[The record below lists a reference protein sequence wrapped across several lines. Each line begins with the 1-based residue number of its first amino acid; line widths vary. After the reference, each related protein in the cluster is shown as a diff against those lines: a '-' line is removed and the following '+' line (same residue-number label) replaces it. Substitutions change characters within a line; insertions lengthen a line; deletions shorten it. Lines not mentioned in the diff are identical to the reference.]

1 MKKFD
6 NLRARALARPG
17 AAERIARH
25 RAEMVGELTLAE
37 LREARERTQKQ
48 LTADLGTTQS
58 GVSRIEHETDLYVST
73 LRTYVEALGGQL
85 CIQAVFPDARV
96 TIQTFADIEHAV
108 AVTVEGA
115 ATP

>member
-6 NLRARALARPG
+6 NLRAHVLARPG

-37 LREARERTQKQ
+37 LREARNCTQKQ
-48 LTADLGTTQS
+48 LAADLGTTQS
-58 GVSRIEHETDLYVST
+58 GVSRIEHEADLYVST
-73 LRTYVEALGGQL
+73 LRKYVEALGGHL
-85 CIQAVFPDARV
+85 RIEAVFPDARV

-108 AVTVEGA
+108 PV
-115 ATP
+115 AT